1 MPGRLYLCIQTITKV
16 ESRYICI
23 SFAHVSYFTFWK
35 FVIKMSLFYLLFLF
49 CYLNAK
55 NQFKVTKGCK
65 KSDTLHWPFCSFI
78 LFFKI
83 LNRDSTKF
91 SNRMIFLIL
100 KFQWLVDANPITE
113 VLDALNF
120 CASKLI
126 PKFVIQTT
134 FFKIKKK
141 NYFD

>member
-78 LFFKI
+78 FYSKFWIVIQQNSPTRWSFDLKI
-83 LNRDSTKF
+83 SMTCRCESYHGGLRCTKF
-91 SNRMIFLIL
+91 VCIQI
-100 KFQWLVDANPITE
+100 VDT
-113 VLDALNF
+113 
-120 CASKLI
+120 
-126 PKFVIQTT
+126 
-134 FFKIKKK
+134 KICNT
-141 NYFD
+141 NYLF